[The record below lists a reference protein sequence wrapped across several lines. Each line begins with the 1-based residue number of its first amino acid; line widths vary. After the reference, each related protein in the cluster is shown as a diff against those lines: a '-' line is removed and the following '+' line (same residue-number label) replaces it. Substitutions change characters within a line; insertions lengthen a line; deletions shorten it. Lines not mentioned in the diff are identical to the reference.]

1 MNLTLA
7 ARAAHACFATVGAC
21 LALIPWALAA
31 PQEPPRAQ
39 QPTSEQIDQW
49 IEHARG
55 GRPAVRPQAAQR
67 LVRAGEPAAA
77 RLLALSGSTSLECA
91 ALGPD
96 LIEAFGSFESP
107 PLRAK
112 LLLALRDP
120 DFPWRPAAARG
131 LAGKPKTAERAL
143 VLELLSDP
151 LAAVR
156 AAAIDALRALDAQ
169 DARELLAAR
178 LADED
183 DRVRRRAA
191 ALLCDWGDRTAL
203 AWLLEDLA
211 RGDAFFDRTTGQM
224 ARYEAWTFLKQ
235 RLEGTSRS
243 LAFQPQWPP
252 SDAQAVEA
260 RGALAQA
267 LFSAAKS
274 PAIPQLA
281 RAAQPAIDEVLG
293 LELRSC
299 RKGEFFLRWNARD
312 ELWVGLGNAARLPL
326 APGTSEKLFAAAD
339 AAFRKLGAERFFGEP
354 GCDLE
359 DYLWRP
365 PGAARAEVFRLSKGP
380 QAVPGLRPAAL
391 QELARLL
398 VASLPAET
406 DASDPRTTELAR
418 RVREALIALGGE
430 LAG

>member
-1 MNLTLA
+1 MKLPLA
-7 ARAAHACFATVGAC
+7 ARAALAWLAC
-21 LALIPWALAA
+21 LGAVLALLPAALAA
-31 PQEPPRAQ
+31 PQDPPS
-39 QPTSEQIDQW
+39 SEQIDQW

-55 GRPAVRPQAAQR
+55 GKPAVRPQAAQR
-67 LVRAGEPAAA
+67 LVRAGAPAAA
-77 RLLALSGSTSLECA
+77 RLLALAGSTSKECA

-96 LIEAFGSFESP
+96 LIESFGAFESE

-112 LLLALRDP
+112 LLEALRDP

-131 LAGKPKTAERAL
+131 LAAKPKPAERAL
-143 VLELLSDP
+143 VLALLEDP

-156 AAAIDALRALDAQ
+156 AAAIDALRALGEKE
-169 DARELLAAR
+169 ARDVLASR

-191 ALLCDWGDRTAL
+191 ALLSDWGDRTSL

-211 RGDAFFDRTTGQM
+211 RSDSFFDRATGQM
-224 ARYEAWTFLKQ
+224 ARYEAWTFLKT

-243 LAFQPQWPP
+243 IAFQPQWAP
-252 SDAQAVEA
+252 SEVQAVDA

-267 LFSAAKS
+267 LFSTAKS
-274 PAIPQLA
+274 PSIPPLA

-299 RKGEFFLRWNARD
+299 RKGEFFLRWNSRD

-326 APGTSEKLFAAAD
+326 APGTSEKLLAAAD

-365 PGAARAEVFRLSKGP
+365 AGSPRAEVFRLSKGP
-380 QAVPGLRPAAL
+380 QAVQGLRPAAL

-398 VASLPAET
+398 VASLPTET
-406 DASDPRTTELAR
+406 DASDPRTVELAR